1 MMAEAAGL
9 VVAEGLVASAEA
21 AVVVAEQVVAGNYI
35 NNNLLIISYLF
46 WYQAFRTIIK
56 LRLVFYGYTV
66 SFCFCKLFRESTLL
80 FKLSNLSTSVSL
92 MVGFG

>member
-56 LRLVFYGYTV
+56 LRLVFLRIYSIFLFLQTFQRIYLTV
-66 SFCFCKLFRESTLL
+66 
-80 FKLSNLSTSVSL
+80 
-92 MVGFG
+92 

>member
-56 LRLVFYGYTV
+56 LRLVFLRIYTV
-66 SFCFCKLFRESTLL
+66 FLFLQTFQRIYLT
-80 FKLSNLSTSVSL
+80 V
-92 MVGFG
+92 